1 MTTDALPRPSRVK
14 PRPSRRSWVISA
26 VMIPLAALVA
36 LPFYYIVV
44 NTFKTQQQAV
54 KAPFALPDPVVFD
67 NYLTVFQSTPLLQG
81 FANSLYVTAI
91 SVVMMLLIGSMAS
104 FSILM
109 SGGLVVRIA
118 NVLLVLAFAIPAQAT
133 LIPLYEML
141 VGLRL
146 VDNLNG
152 LILLYSGS
160 SVFCYF
166 LIVGYMRT
174 IPWDI
179 VEAARIDGAG
189 SFRIYWQIILPLI
202 RPILVTV
209 GVFETM
215 WVWNDFFY
223 PSVFLSSESNETLI
237 LQVYRAVGQ
246 FTTNWPAFMTMTVI
260 VLVPMLIFFI
270 FMQRHIVS
278 GLVSGS
284 VKG

>member
-1 MTTDALPRPSRVK
+1 MV
-14 PRPSRRSWVISA
+14 
-26 VMIPLAALVA
+26 PLAALVA

-44 NTFKTQQQAV
+44 NTLKTQQQAV
-54 KAPFALPDPVVFD
+54 KAPFALPDPLVFD

-91 SVVMMLLIGSMAS
+91 SVVTMLLIGSMAS

-109 SGGLVVRIA
+109 SSGLIIRIA

-141 VGLRL
+141 VGIHL

-160 SVFCYF
+160 SIFCYF

-174 IPWDI
+174 IPWEI

-189 SFRIYWQIILPLI
+189 LFRIYWQIILPLI

-209 GVFETM
+209 GVFQTM
-215 WVWNDFFY
+215 WIWNDFFY

-260 VLVPMLIFFI
+260 VLIPMLIFFI
-270 FMQRHIVS
+270 VMQRHIVS

>member
-1 MTTDALPRPSRVK
+1 MTAKR
-14 PRPSRRSWVISA
+14 SRRSWVITL
-26 VMIPLAALVA
+26 VMVPLAALVA

-44 NTFKTQQQAV
+44 NTLKTQQQAV
-54 KAPFALPDPVVFD
+54 HEPFALPNPLILD
-67 NYLTVFQSTPLLQG
+67 NYLTVFQKTPLLEG
-81 FANSLYVTAI
+81 FANSLYITALSI
-91 SVVMMLLIGSMAS
+91 VVMLLIGSMAA
-104 FSILM
+104 FGILM
-109 SGGLVVRIA
+109 SGGVILRIA
-118 NVLLVLAFAIPAQAT
+118 NVLLVVAFVIPAQAT
-133 LIPLYEML
+133 LIPLYELM
-141 VGLRL
+141 VGIRL

-189 SFRIYWQIILPLI
+189 VFRIYWQIILPLI

-209 GVFETM
+209 GVFQTM
-215 WVWNDFFY
+215 WIWNDFFY
-223 PSVFLSSESNETLI
+223 PSVFLSSAENQTLI

-246 FTTNWPAFMTMTVI
+246 FTTNWPAFMTMTVV
-260 VLVPMLIFFI
+260 VLIPMLIFFI

>member
-1 MTTDALPRPSRVK
+1 VLTV
-14 PRPSRRSWVISA
+14 
-26 VMIPLAALVA
+26 VMVPLAALVA

-44 NTFKTQQQAV
+44 NTLKTQQQAV
-54 KAPFALPDPVVFD
+54 HEPFALPNPLILD
-67 NYLTVFQSTPLLQG
+67 NYVTIFQNTALLQG
-81 FANSLYVTAI
+81 FANSFYITALSI
-91 SVVMMLLIGSMAS
+91 VVMLVIGSMAA
-104 FSILM
+104 FGILM
-109 SGGLVVRIA
+109 SGGVILRIA
-118 NVLLVLAFAIPAQAT
+118 NVLLVVAFVIPGQAT
-133 LIPLYEML
+133 LIPLYEMM
-141 VGLRL
+141 VGIRL

-189 SFRIYWQIILPLI
+189 LFRIYWQIILPLI

-209 GVFETM
+209 GVFQTM
-215 WVWNDFFY
+215 WIWNDFFY
-223 PSVFLSSESNETLI
+223 PSVFLSSSENQTLI

-246 FTTNWPAFMTMTVI
+246 FTTNWPAFMTMTVV
-260 VLVPMLIFFI
+260 VLIPMLIFFI